1 MSPQDE
7 SETQSVKNV
16 GGAPIGSSNALIHG
30 YYKAKAAATR
40 ADKTRLDARYRADK
54 AILRDRAA
62 YQRICGRGGY
72 TLRRREQWHICER
85 LRRVLNKVEPRVFAQ
100 ESLVNARRHIVMPL
114 ALDYVSL
121 VSRYESALAKAFDG
135 LPDGKREIDP
145 MIRLQRQADRDQR
158 HKRRH
163 EGNGKPDNNNDGD
176 VRDPDV
182 RDPNEDGDS
191 GEHAT

>member
-1 MSPQDE
+1 M
-7 SETQSVKNV
+7 SETGLQPKRRYKRQ
-16 GGAPIGSSNALIHG
+16 IHG
-30 YYKAKAAATR
+30 YYKAKAAASR
-40 ADKTRLDARYRADK
+40 SDKTRLDARYRADR

-72 TLRRREQWHICER
+72 TLRRREQWLICER

-135 LPDGKREIDP
+135 LPDGKREVDP
-145 MIRLQRQADRDQR
+145 MTRLQRQADRER
-158 HKRRH
+158 RNKRRQ
-163 EGNGKPDNNNDGD
+163 ESNGKPDSND
-176 VRDPDV
+176 VRD
-182 RDPNEDGDS
+182 DPNEDPKGLAEGKGMEQVADRF
-191 GEHAT
+191 